1 MKSTLIFLAL
11 GTACIMT
18 SQSFSA
24 GKSARAQAGEIQIEI
39 SLTGIIEKTP
49 DVSICMDGALYQIK
63 HVVVGKNGSSN
74 SVATRIISK
83 QKEVNDFLHRVAGT
97 RQRVVVTGYPAMGAE
112 CPYLGAYY
120 AGPASG

>member
-18 SQSFSA
+18 SQLLGA
-24 GKSARAQAGEIQIEI
+24 GKSVRGQAGEIQIEI
-39 SLTGIIEKTP
+39 SLTGIIEKTS

-63 HVVVGKNGSSN
+63 HVIVGKDSSSH

-83 QKEVNDFLHRVAGT
+83 QKQVNDFLHRVAGT
-97 RQRVVVTGYPAMGAE
+97 RQRVVVTGYPAMEAE
-112 CPYLGAYY
+112 CPYLNAYY
-120 AGPASG
+120 AGPASR

>member
-24 GKSARAQAGEIQIEI
+24 AKSVRAQTGEIQIEI
-39 SLTGIIEKTP
+39 SLIGIIEKTS

-63 HVVVGKNGSSN
+63 HVIVGKDSSSH

-97 RQRVVVTGYPAMGAE
+97 RQRVVVTGYPAMGTE
-112 CPYLGAYY
+112 CPYLDAYY
-120 AGPASG
+120 AGPASR